1 MGRAARTA
9 IAIGLAATALA
20 GCGDDSE
27 EQGGGT
33 PPAAPQ
39 GKADPDKNPFQAT
52 CEEYLNSPQFYSE
65 ATVKLARRV
74 QLRDANEYQV
84 TLRLRNAV
92 TAICEHADPDSRP
105 AQKAVDAVKQGK
117 YKTERG

>member
-1 MGRAARTA
+1 MRRSTRTV

-27 EQGGGT
+27 EKSGAT
-33 PPAAPQ
+33 PSADPQ
-39 GKADPDKNPFQAT
+39 GRADPDKDPLQAT
-52 CEEYLNSPQFYSE
+52 CEEYLNSPQLYSQ

-74 QLRDANEYQV
+74 QLQDANDYQV

-92 TAICEHADPDSRP
+92 TAICEQADPASRP
-105 AQKAVDAVKQGK
+105 GQKALEAVKQGK

>member
-9 IAIGLAATALA
+9 IAVALAATALA
-20 GCGDDSE
+20 GCGGDSDDAS
-27 EQGGGT
+27 GSK
-33 PPAAPQ
+33 PSADPQ
-39 GKADPDKNPFQAT
+39 GKVDPDKNPFQAT
-52 CEEYLNSPQFYSE
+52 CEEYLNSPQLYSE

-74 QLRDANEYQV
+74 HLQDANEYQV
-84 TLRLRNAV
+84 MLRLRNAV
-92 TAICEHADPDSRP
+92 TAICGQADPDSRP

>member
-1 MGRAARTA
+1 MRRSATTA

-20 GCGDDSE
+20 SCGDDADE
-27 EQGGGT
+27 ESGK
-33 PPAAPQ
+33 PPSDPQ
-39 GKADPDKNPFQAT
+39 GKADPDMNPFQAT
-52 CEEYLNSPQFYSE
+52 CEDYLNTPQLYSE

-74 QLRDANEYQV
+74 QLQDANDYQV

-92 TAICEHADPDSRP
+92 TAICENASPDSRP
-105 AQKAVDAVKQGK
+105 AQEAVEAVKQGK